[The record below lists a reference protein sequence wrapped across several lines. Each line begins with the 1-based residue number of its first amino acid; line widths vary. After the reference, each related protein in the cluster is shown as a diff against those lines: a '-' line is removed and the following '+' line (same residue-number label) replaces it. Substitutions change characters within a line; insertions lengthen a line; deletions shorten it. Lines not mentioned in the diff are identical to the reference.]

1 MRGGSPPSERS
12 NFLTLSAPLRYN
24 SLIMPA
30 EITSGSDEELL
41 GEEQDETPAPRR
53 PWLLLILSPLLALLT
68 LWAGIQ
74 WRSGLERED
83 RLRAELKQVYV
94 EAETLRL
101 QGAQAQQKVT
111 ILERQVR
118 ELAGEITGLEKQI
131 SQRSAQQNGS
141 KGRRA
146 VTKPAPPAR

>member
-1 MRGGSPPSERS
+1 MS
-12 NFLTLSAPLRYN
+12 
-24 SLIMPA
+24 A

-41 GEEQDETPAPRR
+41 EGEEDEAPAPRR
-53 PWLLLILSPLLALLT
+53 PWLLLILSPLLALLA

-101 QGAQAQQKVT
+101 RGAQAQQKVT
-111 ILERQVR
+111 ILERQVT
-118 ELAGEITGLEKQI
+118 ELAGELEGLEKQI
-131 SQRSAQQNGS
+131 AQRNAQQNAS

-146 VTKPAPPAR
+146 ATKPAPPAR

>member
-1 MRGGSPPSERS
+1 M
-12 NFLTLSAPLRYN
+12 TLRAPLRYN
-24 SLIMPA
+24 LRIMPA
-30 EITSGSDEELL
+30 EIASESEEELL
-41 GEEQDETPAPRR
+41 EEEEEEVPAPRR
-53 PWLLLILSPLLALLT
+53 PWLLLILSPILALLA

-101 QGAQAQQKVT
+101 QGSQAQQKVA

-118 ELAGEITGLEKQI
+118 ALAGEIEGLEKQLA
-131 SQRSAQQNGS
+131 QRADQLKTS
-141 KGRRA
+141 KGQRPA
-146 VTKPAPPAR
+146 AKPAPPAR

>member
-1 MRGGSPPSERS
+1 MRGGEAPSQRS
-12 NFLTLSAPLRYN
+12 NFLALGAPLRYN

-30 EITSGSDEELL
+30 EIASGSDEELL
-41 GEEQDETPAPRR
+41 EEEDEVPAPRR
-53 PWLLLILSPLLALLT
+53 PWLLLILSPLLALLA

-101 QGAQAQQKVT
+101 QGAQAQQKVS
-111 ILERQVR
+111 ILQRQVA
-118 ELAGEITGLEKQI
+118 ELAGELAGLEKQI
-131 SQRSAQQNGS
+131 AQRNAQQNPS

-146 VTKPAPPAR
+146 AAKPAPPAR

>member
-1 MRGGSPPSERS
+1 MMR
-12 NFLTLSAPLRYN
+12 T
-24 SLIMPA
+24 
-30 EITSGSDEELL
+30 EIASGSDEELL
-41 GEEQDETPAPRR
+41 EEEEDEVPAPRR
-53 PWLLLILSPLLALLT
+53 PWLLLILSPLLALLA

-83 RLRAELKQVYV
+83 RLRAELKLVYV

-118 ELAGEITGLEKQI
+118 KLAGEMEGLEKQI
-131 SQRSAQQNGS
+131 AQRNAQQNVS

-146 VTKPAPPAR
+146 ATKPAPPAR